1 MSNSIDN
8 INRLLRGATNQGDA
22 SEKIRKAAEN
32 DPAVARAIGNL
43 TEKDLAEISAILN
56 DKQALRRIMSTP
68 KAQALLRKF
77 KG

>member
-1 MSNSIDN
+1 MSNSIDRL
-8 INRLLRGATNQGDA
+8 NRLLNGSGEEGDA

-32 DPAVARAIGNL
+32 DPTVAKAIGKL
-43 TEKDLAEISAILN
+43 TENDLAEISAILN

-68 KAQALLRKF
+68 KAQALLKKF